1 LQASTLQ
8 VDRHGQS
15 KSPQPDEAQVQVTS
29 GHDLQR
35 GIEILIDGWR
45 QSGSKSKLLSM
56 RISTTPLALA
66 AVLAVPVVTLSS
78 AASSKRDLSP
88 EQSQVLFQA
97 RKTWVTD
104 HYERRLE
111 LLQSQQRC
119 IDAAASAD
127 ALKACRR
134 EMKKARKSLKKDYR
148 AYMNKV
154 RNQLGLPARS
164 GKKRDAKHRTLQA

>member
-1 LQASTLQ
+1 MRTTTAS
-8 VDRHGQS
+8 
-15 KSPQPDEAQVQVTS
+15 
-29 GHDLQR
+29 
-35 GIEILIDGWR
+35 
-45 QSGSKSKLLSM
+45 
-56 RISTTPLALA
+56 LALA
-66 AVLAVPVVTLSS
+66 ALLAAPVITTAPL
-78 AASSKRDLSP
+78 AAAGGDLSP

-97 RKTWVTD
+97 RKTWAKD
-104 HYERRLE
+104 NYQRRLE

-154 RNQLGLPARS
+154 RNQLGLPART
-164 GKKRDAKHRTLQA
+164 GKKRDGRGRKLQA